1 MNEQTQRFI
10 RENANKDIRTLAL
23 SGSKYP
29 DVDMPFALDQIAGRQ
44 TARKKIPRWAA
55 IDDVVYPP
63 HLSMEQCSSE
73 QTALYKASM
82 VEGETLVDL
91 TGGFGVDFSF
101 MSCGFKKSIYVERQ
115 KHLCEIADSNFRV
128 LKLAGVDVIC
138 GDGVE
143 YLETLDHVSWIYLDP
158 ARRNEHGG
166 KTYAISDCMPDVTEI
181 KDLLL
186 AKADKVMVKL
196 SPMLDWRKAVD
207 DLGNCVSEVHIVSV
221 DNECKE
227 LLLIMQ
233 RDVAELKVV
242 CVNNDEVFVFGSSDD
257 TFRSEGVK
265 EWRSDASLRSV
276 DNTQGVQEFRS
287 SGVQTYAWQANPH
300 PSSLISHLTEVSQSP
315 SLREGLGV
323 GSLSIRQLVNLS
335 TEVNNSS
342 TKGYLYEPNA
352 SIMKAGC
359 FAELERAFGAR
370 QVERNSHLFVSEHFI
385 EDFPGRKFR
394 VEKVT
399 TLNKK
404 DIKNALDGIVKANI
418 TVRNFPMSVEQLRKR
433 LKIKEGGSDYIFAT
447 TLMDKSHVLL
457 LCSRL

>member
-29 DVDMPFALDQIAGRQ
+29 NVDIPFALDQIAGRQ

-82 VEGETLVDL
+82 MEGETLVDL

-101 MSCGFKKSIYVERQ
+101 MSGGFKKAIYVERQ

-128 LKLAGVDVIC
+128 LKLAGVNVIC

-242 CVNNDEVFVFGSSDD
+242 CVNNDEVFVFGSKGGTSPDP
-257 TFRSEGVK
+257 SQGGENGCNLSSQESKGVK
-265 EWRSDASLRSV
+265 GSQRPLPLDA
-276 DNTQGVQEFRS
+276 NNFS
-287 SGVQTYAWQANPH
+287 SG
-300 PSSLISHLTEVSQSP
+300 SP

-323 GSLSIRQLVNLS
+323 GSLSTES
-335 TEVNNSS
+335 T
-342 TKGYLYEPNA
+342 YLYEPNA
-352 SIMKAGC
+352 SIMKVGC
-359 FAELERAFGAR
+359 FAELERAFGAK
-370 QVERNSHLFVSEHFI
+370 QVERNSHLFVSERFI

>member
-23 SGSKYP
+23 SESKYP
-29 DVDMPFALDQIAGRQ
+29 DVDIPFALDQIAGRQ

-115 KHLCEIADSNFRV
+115 KHLCEIADSNFGV
-128 LKLAGVDVIC
+128 LKLTGANVVC

-233 RDVAELKVV
+233 REAAELKVV

-265 EWRSDASLRSV
+265 EWRSDA
-276 DNTQGVQEFRS
+276 
-287 SGVQTYAWQANPH
+287 
-300 PSSLISHLTEVSQSP
+300 TE
-315 SLREGLGV
+315 
-323 GSLSIRQLVNLS
+323 S
-335 TEVNNSS
+335 T
-342 TKGYLYEPNA
+342 YLYEPNA

>member
-101 MSCGFKKSIYVERQ
+101 MSCGFKKAIYVERQ

-128 LKLAGVDVIC
+128 LKLTGANVIC

-196 SPMLDWRKAVD
+196 SPMLDWRKAVA

-242 CVNNDEVFVFGSSDD
+242 CVNNDEVFVFGSSD
-257 TFRSEGVK
+257 
-265 EWRSDASLRSV
+265 
-276 DNTQGVQEFRS
+276 NTLKPYNLKTSQPNA
-287 SGVQTYAWQANPH
+287 TK
-300 PSSLISHLTEVSQSP
+300 LLTC
-315 SLREGLGV
+315 
-323 GSLSIRQLVNLS
+323 QLVNLS
-335 TEVNNSS
+335 TES
-342 TKGYLYEPNA
+342 TYLYEPNA

-359 FAELERAFGAR
+359 FAELERAFGVK
-370 QVERNSHLFVSEHFI
+370 QVERNSHLFASEHFI

>member
-44 TARKKIPRWAA
+44 TARKKIPRWAD

-128 LKLAGVDVIC
+128 LKLAGANVVC

-143 YLETLDHVSWIYLDP
+143 YLETLGHVSWIYLDP

-181 KDLLL
+181 IDLLL

-233 RDVAELKVV
+233 REAAELKVV

-265 EWRSDASLRSV
+265 EWRSDA
-276 DNTQGVQEFRS
+276 
-287 SGVQTYAWQANPH
+287 
-300 PSSLISHLTEVSQSP
+300 TE
-315 SLREGLGV
+315 
-323 GSLSIRQLVNLS
+323 S
-335 TEVNNSS
+335 T
-342 TKGYLYEPNA
+342 YLYEPNA

>member
-29 DVDMPFALDQIAGRQ
+29 DVDIPFALDQIAGRQ

-115 KHLCEIADSNFRV
+115 KHLCEIADSNFGV
-128 LKLAGVDVIC
+128 LKLTGANVVC

-233 RDVAELKVV
+233 REAAELKVV

-257 TFRSEGVK
+257 TFRSSGVK
-265 EWRSDASLRSV
+265 EWRSDA
-276 DNTQGVQEFRS
+276 
-287 SGVQTYAWQANPH
+287 
-300 PSSLISHLTEVSQSP
+300 TE
-315 SLREGLGV
+315 
-323 GSLSIRQLVNLS
+323 S
-335 TEVNNSS
+335 T
-342 TKGYLYEPNA
+342 YLYEPNA

>member
-23 SGSKYP
+23 SGSKNP

-82 VEGETLVDL
+82 VEGEMLVDL

-128 LKLAGVDVIC
+128 LNLTGANVVC

-233 RDVAELKVV
+233 REAAELKVV

-257 TFRSEGVK
+257 TFRSSGVK
-265 EWRSDASLRSV
+265 EWRSDA
-276 DNTQGVQEFRS
+276 
-287 SGVQTYAWQANPH
+287 
-300 PSSLISHLTEVSQSP
+300 TE
-315 SLREGLGV
+315 
-323 GSLSIRQLVNLS
+323 S
-335 TEVNNSS
+335 T
-342 TKGYLYEPNA
+342 YLYEPNA

>member
-101 MSCGFKKSIYVERQ
+101 MSGGFKKAIYVERQ

-196 SPMLDWRKAVD
+196 SPMLDWRKAVA

-242 CVNNDEVFVFGSSDD
+242 CVNNDEVFVFGSSD
-257 TFRSEGVK
+257 
-265 EWRSDASLRSV
+265 
-276 DNTQGVQEFRS
+276 NTS
-287 SGVQTYAWQANPH
+287 S
-300 PSSLISHLTEVSQSP
+300 TEST
-315 SLREGLGV
+315 
-323 GSLSIRQLVNLS
+323 NLS
-335 TEVNNSS
+335 TAP
-342 TKGYLYEPNA
+342 YLYEPNA

-359 FAELERAFGAR
+359 FAELERAFGAK
-370 QVERNSHLFVSEHFI
+370 QVERNSHLFVSEYFI

>member
-29 DVDMPFALDQIAGRQ
+29 DVDIPFALDQIAGRQ

-115 KHLCEIADSNFRV
+115 KHLCEIADSNFGV
-128 LKLAGVDVIC
+128 LKLTGANVVC

-143 YLETLDHVSWIYLDP
+143 YLETLEHVSWIYLDP

-233 RDVAELKVV
+233 REAAELKVV

-265 EWRSDASLRSV
+265 EWRSDA
-276 DNTQGVQEFRS
+276 
-287 SGVQTYAWQANPH
+287 
-300 PSSLISHLTEVSQSP
+300 TE
-315 SLREGLGV
+315 
-323 GSLSIRQLVNLS
+323 S
-335 TEVNNSS
+335 T
-342 TKGYLYEPNA
+342 YLYEPNA

>member
-29 DVDMPFALDQIAGRQ
+29 DVDIPFALDQIAGRQ
-44 TARKKIPRWAA
+44 TARKKIPRWAD

-115 KHLCEIADSNFRV
+115 KHLCEIADSNFGV
-128 LKLAGVDVIC
+128 LKLSGVDVVC

-196 SPMLDWRKAVD
+196 SPMLDWRKAVA

-233 RDVAELKVV
+233 REAAELKVV

-257 TFRSEGVK
+257 TF
-265 EWRSDASLRSV
+265 
-276 DNTQGVQEFRS
+276 
-287 SGVQTYAWQANPH
+287 PH

-323 GSLSIRQLVNLS
+323 GSLS
-335 TEVNNSS
+335 TAP
-342 TKGYLYEPNA
+342 YLYEPNA

>member
-1 MNEQTQRFI
+1 MNEQTQCFI

-101 MSCGFKKSIYVERQ
+101 MSGGFKKAIYVERQ
-115 KHLCEIADSNFRV
+115 RHLCEIADSNFRV
-128 LKLAGVDVIC
+128 LKLAGVNVIC

-196 SPMLDWRKAVD
+196 SPMLDWRKAVA

-233 RDVAELKVV
+233 REVAELKVV
-242 CVNNDEVFVFGSSDD
+242 CVNNDEVFVFGSSD
-257 TFRSEGVK
+257 
-265 EWRSDASLRSV
+265 
-276 DNTQGVQEFRS
+276 NTS
-287 SGVQTYAWQANPH
+287 S
-300 PSSLISHLTEVSQSP
+300 TEST
-315 SLREGLGV
+315 
-323 GSLSIRQLVNLS
+323 NLS
-335 TEVNNSS
+335 TAP
-342 TKGYLYEPNA
+342 YLYEPNA

-359 FAELERAFGAR
+359 FAELERAFGAK

-385 EDFPGRKFR
+385 EGFPGRKFR

>member
-44 TARKKIPRWAA
+44 TARKKIPRWAD

-115 KHLCEIADSNFRV
+115 KHLCEIADSNFGV
-128 LKLAGVDVIC
+128 LKLTGANVVC

-196 SPMLDWRKAVD
+196 SPMLDWRKAVA

-233 RDVAELKVV
+233 REAAELKVV

-257 TFRSEGVK
+257 TFRSSGVK
-265 EWRSDASLRSV
+265 EWRSDA
-276 DNTQGVQEFRS
+276 
-287 SGVQTYAWQANPH
+287 
-300 PSSLISHLTEVSQSP
+300 TE
-315 SLREGLGV
+315 
-323 GSLSIRQLVNLS
+323 S
-335 TEVNNSS
+335 T
-342 TKGYLYEPNA
+342 YLYEPNA

>member
-115 KHLCEIADSNFRV
+115 KHLCEIADSNFGV
-128 LKLAGVDVIC
+128 LKLTGANVVC

-233 RDVAELKVV
+233 REAAELKVV

-257 TFRSEGVK
+257 TFRSSGVK
-265 EWRSDASLRSV
+265 EWRSDA
-276 DNTQGVQEFRS
+276 
-287 SGVQTYAWQANPH
+287 
-300 PSSLISHLTEVSQSP
+300 TE
-315 SLREGLGV
+315 
-323 GSLSIRQLVNLS
+323 S
-335 TEVNNSS
+335 T
-342 TKGYLYEPNA
+342 YLYEPNA

-359 FAELERAFGAR
+359 FAELEWAFGAR

>member
-29 DVDMPFALDQIAGRQ
+29 NVDMPFALDQIAGRQ

-115 KHLCEIADSNFRV
+115 KHLCEIADSNFGV
-128 LKLAGVDVIC
+128 LKLTGANVVC

-207 DLGNCVSEVHIVSV
+207 DIGNCVSEVHIVSV

-233 RDVAELKVV
+233 REAAELKVV

-265 EWRSDASLRSV
+265 EWRSDA
-276 DNTQGVQEFRS
+276 
-287 SGVQTYAWQANPH
+287 
-300 PSSLISHLTEVSQSP
+300 TE
-315 SLREGLGV
+315 
-323 GSLSIRQLVNLS
+323 S
-335 TEVNNSS
+335 T
-342 TKGYLYEPNA
+342 YLYEPNA

>member
-115 KHLCEIADSNFRV
+115 KHLCEIADSNFGV
-128 LKLAGVDVIC
+128 LKLTGANVVC

-233 RDVAELKVV
+233 REAAELKVV

-265 EWRSDASLRSV
+265 EWRSDA
-276 DNTQGVQEFRS
+276 
-287 SGVQTYAWQANPH
+287 
-300 PSSLISHLTEVSQSP
+300 TE
-315 SLREGLGV
+315 
-323 GSLSIRQLVNLS
+323 S
-335 TEVNNSS
+335 T
-342 TKGYLYEPNA
+342 YLYEPNA

-418 TVRNFPMSVEQLRKR
+418 TVRNFPMSVEQWRKR

>member
-44 TARKKIPRWAA
+44 TARKKIPRWAD

-115 KHLCEIADSNFRV
+115 KHLCEIADSNFGV
-128 LKLAGVDVIC
+128 LKLTGANVVC

-143 YLETLDHVSWIYLDP
+143 YLETLGHVSWIYLDP

-196 SPMLDWRKAVD
+196 SPMLDWRKAVA

-233 RDVAELKVV
+233 REAAELKVV

-257 TFRSEGVK
+257 TFRSSGVK
-265 EWRSDASLRSV
+265 EWRSDA
-276 DNTQGVQEFRS
+276 
-287 SGVQTYAWQANPH
+287 
-300 PSSLISHLTEVSQSP
+300 TE
-315 SLREGLGV
+315 
-323 GSLSIRQLVNLS
+323 S
-335 TEVNNSS
+335 T
-342 TKGYLYEPNA
+342 YLYEPNA

>member
-29 DVDMPFALDQIAGRQ
+29 DVDIPFALDQIAGRQ

-115 KHLCEIADSNFRV
+115 KHLCEIADSNFGV
-128 LKLAGVDVIC
+128 LKLTGANVVC

-207 DLGNCVSEVHIVSV
+207 DIGNCVSEVHIVSV

-233 RDVAELKVV
+233 RKTAELKVV

-257 TFRSEGVK
+257 TFRSSGVK
-265 EWRSDASLRSV
+265 EWRSDA
-276 DNTQGVQEFRS
+276 
-287 SGVQTYAWQANPH
+287 
-300 PSSLISHLTEVSQSP
+300 TE
-315 SLREGLGV
+315 
-323 GSLSIRQLVNLS
+323 S
-335 TEVNNSS
+335 T
-342 TKGYLYEPNA
+342 YLYEPNA

>member
-115 KHLCEIADSNFRV
+115 KHLCEIADSNFGV
-128 LKLAGVDVIC
+128 LKLTGANVVC

-233 RDVAELKVV
+233 REAAELKVV

-257 TFRSEGVK
+257 TFRSSGVK
-265 EWRSDASLRSV
+265 EWRSDA
-276 DNTQGVQEFRS
+276 
-287 SGVQTYAWQANPH
+287 
-300 PSSLISHLTEVSQSP
+300 TE
-315 SLREGLGV
+315 
-323 GSLSIRQLVNLS
+323 S
-335 TEVNNSS
+335 T
-342 TKGYLYEPNA
+342 YLYEPNA

-385 EDFPGRKFR
+385 EDFPGRRFR